1 MADLVMQSRTR
12 NGERAARKIGPIE
25 QIRAGIQVGTADD
38 DGGET
43 GRQGADPSSAASE
56 LIGLRRGAQNA
67 STQCAIAF
75 KALAADSPAGNDTVS
90 SGS

>member
-1 MADLVMQSRTR
+1 MQSRTHA
-12 NGERAARKIGPIE
+12 GERAARKIGPIE
-25 QIRAGIQVGTADD
+25 QIRAGIQVGTVDD
-38 DGGET
+38 DREQSFA
-43 GRQGADPSSAASE
+43 RARIPSSAASE

-75 KALAADSPAGNDTVS
+75 KPLAADSPAGSDTVS